1 MLSRMGKYSKRG
13 ILQIDKYYQVGMGCL
28 FRGDEVEDV
37 KNGGSDH
44 SSDTQQDLDTFL
56 TCD

>member
-1 MLSRMGKYSKRG
+1 MGKYSKRG
-13 ILQIDKYYQVGMGCL
+13 ILQFDKHYQVGMGCL

-44 SSDTQQDLDTFL
+44 SSDTQQDVDIFL